1 MAQSPDPLPREVL
14 AAFERK
20 QPIEAI
26 RLLFGLRA
34 GAAPGARTAAPPQ
47 PPRPTA
53 SMPPPPPVGLA
64 RRGGLSPGEVPRST
78 SSFWAWVI
86 VALVA
91 YAAYRLVRG

>member
-14 AAFERK
+14 AAFERR

-26 RLLFGLRA
+26 RLLLRLRA
-34 GAAPGARTAAPPQ
+34 GAAPAARTAARPQ

-53 SMPPPPPVGLA
+53 SMPPAPPVGPA
-64 RRGGLSPGEVPRST
+64 RRGGLSPGEIPRST

-91 YAAYRLVRG
+91 YAAFRLMRG